1 MSPLDNSQLAK
12 FKRYY
17 LFYGPNAYKLDE
29 RVKSLITTAV
39 EPGAE
44 AFDLDRFTANH
55 IDISNVINAA
65 STPPVISSLRVVILT
80 NIEKL
85 TASALKRLEAFLP
98 KIPPYAVLAMTASK
112 IDKRIKF
119 YKQLAS
125 QDKVHSY
132 FFDLPNPADAA
143 RLVAEFASSRGK
155 KVSPYIADAVVE
167 MFGADPYRLENEV
180 EKLSLYVGDKPEIE
194 KTDLA
199 FASGFTHVE
208 TPYDLPELIM
218 TGKPEQALE
227 LARAAL
233 ASNVSEMHLLWIL
246 KNFLLRYN
254 AAHALGNPKAIMSAL
269 HVSYGIAQGILT
281 GARRVS
287 QQAITQGL
295 TYIFRAEYS
304 LKSARFPSEVVIDL
318 LIMAL
323 SLTFKGN
330 IPRDKLYSL

>member
-1 MSPLDNSQLAK
+1 MSPLDKSQLAK

-17 LFYGPNAYKLDE
+17 LFYGPNDFKLDE
-29 RVKSLITTAV
+29 RVKSLIATV
-39 EPGAE
+39 IEPGAD
-44 AFDLDRFTANH
+44 AFDLDRFAANH

-65 STPPVISSLRVVILT
+65 STPPIMSSLRVVILT

-85 TASALKRLEAFLP
+85 SAGALKRLEAFLP

-119 YKQLAS
+119 YKQLAA

-132 FFDLPNPADAA
+132 FFDLPKPGEAA
-143 RLVAEFASSRGK
+143 GLVAEFASSRGK
-155 KVSPYIADAVVE
+155 KVSSYIANAIVE
-167 MFGADPYRLENEV
+167 TFGADPYRLENEV

-208 TPYDLPELIM
+208 TPYDLPELIVS
-218 TGKPEQALE
+218 GKPEQALE

-246 KNFLLRYN
+246 KNYLLRCN
-254 AAHALGNPKAIMSAL
+254 TAHALGNPKAIMSAL
-269 HVSYGIAQGILT
+269 KVPYGVAQGILT
-281 GARRVS
+281 SARRVS
-287 QQAITQGL
+287 QESIIKGL

-304 LKSARFPSEVVIDL
+304 LKSARFPSEVVIEL
-318 LIMAL
+318 LITAL